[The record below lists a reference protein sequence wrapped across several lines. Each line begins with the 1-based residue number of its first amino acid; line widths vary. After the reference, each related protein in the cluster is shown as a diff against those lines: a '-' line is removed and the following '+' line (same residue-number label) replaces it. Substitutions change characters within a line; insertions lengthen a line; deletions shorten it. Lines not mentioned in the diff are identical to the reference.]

1 MIEININPKS
11 NKTAIK
17 AVSEY
22 FDVPIKYGRIDVKRD
37 QLRLKMSN
45 IVLTNF
51 IDIAVSEFRIGQNIK
66 INRIPNPEDD
76 LVLMTLSNFT
86 TYYETGD
93 PEKIRNINKTFQLS
107 LSNALIPAS
116 VIIPANKLFKIVT
129 FRIKKDHFE
138 AYQDLKVSRYKQLV
152 LREEPFSFHHFLPY
166 NMELLMTRL
175 YEMTG
180 PRDWRKIM
188 EKSIGLELMAEAYL
202 LMRNNEPLALS
213 DLNPIQLKQALNI
226 QAYILQNL
234 NQNLTVEQI
243 ASDFC
248 LSESSL
254 HKLFKKII
262 HKSPYNYIKSE
273 RLKKAK
279 DLLTSSDLPINII
292 SADLCFSSPSHF
304 ISSFKKVYGVTPA
317 NLRKT
322 SYTNA

>member
-1 MIEININPKS
+1 MMEFNVNPKN
-11 NKTAIK
+11 NKTAVK
-17 AVSEY
+17 MVSE
-22 FDVPIKYGRIDVKRD
+22 FFQTPIKYGGIDLKRD
-37 QLRLKMSN
+37 KLRIKMSN

-51 IDIAVSEFRIGQNIK
+51 IDISVVEFKVGQNIRV
-66 INRIPNPEDD
+66 NRIPDPEDN
-76 LVLMTLSNFT
+76 LILMTLSNFT

-93 PEKIRNINKTFQLS
+93 PEKIRNIDKTFQLS
-107 LSNALIPAS
+107 LSNTLLPAS
-116 VIIPANKLFKIVT
+116 VVIPANKNFKIVT
-129 FRIKKDHFE
+129 FRIKKDHFA
-138 AYQDLKVSRYKQLV
+138 AYQDIELSRYKQLV
-152 LREEPFSFHHFLPY
+152 LREKPFSFHHFLPY
-166 NMELLMTRL
+166 NMELLMKRL

-213 DLNPIQLKQALNI
+213 DLNPLQLKQALNI

-243 ASDFC
+243 ASDFY

-279 DLLTSSDLPINII
+279 DLLTSSNLPINVI

-322 SYTNA
+322 TYTTA